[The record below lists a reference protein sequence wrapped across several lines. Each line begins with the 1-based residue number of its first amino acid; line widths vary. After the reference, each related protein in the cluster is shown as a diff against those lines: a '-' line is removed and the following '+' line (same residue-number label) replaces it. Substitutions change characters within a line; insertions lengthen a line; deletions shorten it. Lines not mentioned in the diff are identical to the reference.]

1 MSVFVGGIEYVQVH
15 CGTKGGGCG
24 LEFAMTRSF
33 YDYTKRE
40 GVGWYCPRGHSRR
53 WADNTASQKLRKA
66 EARNVHLS
74 DQLEATNREL
84 EQHRQTIVRDRHR
97 IANGVCPCCTRSF
110 DNVRRHITSQ
120 HPDYDMSELA
130 GKAQF
135 RCSCQHSFETYRALR
150 THQGHKRPDN
160 WAKPDIS
167 SYRAHLTVV

>member
-1 MSVFVGGIEYVQVH
+1 MSVFVGQIEYVQIS
-15 CGTKGGGCG
+15 CGKEGCG
-24 LEFAMTRSF
+24 VEFAFERHFRDNRLNDRRT
-33 YDYTKRE
+33 
-40 GVGWYCPRGHSRR
+40 WYCPNGHPRVFNAES
-53 WADNTASQKLRKA
+53 NASKLRKA
-66 EARNVHLS
+66 EARNVHLA

-150 THQGHKRPDN
+150 THQGHMRPDD
-160 WAKPDIS
+160 WAKPDARP
-167 SYRAHLTVV
+167 YRAHLTVV